1 MSNRFQLPTLEPLRP
16 VETLSPEHERDL
28 QDRERA
34 AARAEG
40 YAEGKA
46 QAQAEVYEAMANA
59 IGALQAATAELIE
72 RRDALC
78 DAVEPAAIALALQ
91 GAEQVVGAA
100 LAVQPELI
108 HHAARGALRRLVERD
123 KITILVNPDD
133 LDTMRAFATDLA
145 EQLGGIESLEV
156 QAERRVAAGGVIVQT
171 PTGDIDARLDTRL
184 TQLGDVVR
192 DALAR

>member
-16 VETLSPEHERDL
+16 VETLSPENERAL

-46 QAQAEVYEAMANA
+46 EAQAEVYEAMANA
-59 IGALQAATAELIE
+59 VAALQHAAVELSE

-78 DAVEPAAIALALQ
+78 AAVEPAAISLALQ

-100 LAVQPELI
+100 LEVQPDLI
-108 HHAARGALRRLVERD
+108 QHAARGALRRLVDRE
-123 KITILVNPDD
+123 KVTILVNPDD
-133 LDTMRAFATDLA
+133 LETMREVSVELA

-156 QAERRVAAGGVIVQT
+156 QAERRVAPGGVIVQT
-171 PTGDIDARLDTRL
+171 PVGDVDARVDTRL
-184 TQLGDVVR
+184 AQLGDVVR